1 MVCGSPSRGLSL
13 IPCLALVLTVITQ
26 FHPVGSYHG
35 NTNDSG
41 VYYEQYPFQH
51 FNLKNEQP
59 LSNQSKSDSEEVEKN
74 NWNEDGFSVN
84 CTEPTI
90 QDFPNDMF
98 TQEQRRKG
106 KVVLEEVVQ
115 VMEFIYIL

>member
-1 MVCGSPSRGLSL
+1 MVCGSPSRGLPLFS
-13 IPCLALVLTVITQ
+13 CLALVLVVVIQ

-41 VYYEQYPFQH
+41 AYYEQYPFHH
-51 FNLKNEQP
+51 FNLKNEYP
-59 LSNQSKSDSEEVEKN
+59 SNQSEIISGEVESKN
-74 NWNEDGFSVN
+74 WKEDGFSVN

-106 KVVLEEVVQ
+106 KSCP
-115 VMEFIYIL
+115 